1 MLEAIKTGTSILNE
15 STTFID
21 QLLSKIEKYKTIKQD
36 TTTFLRVLYLE
47 VVGNLEVLQ
56 TINFSEF
63 DSVTVNHPKLQSLL
77 RMLHTD
83 VAEGV
88 FYKEQAAPN
97 LQLYEKLRKQG
108 QVKNRNQSL
117 LAMVNGVERNSDKR
131 FIYENILQAIS
142 FVVLKV
148 ELLRKLNGLKDEEL
162 SIVRSMKVK
171 VRLININQRLLMIK
185 SVMDKMEEIKEMAR

>member
-1 MLEAIKTGTSILNE
+1 MLEAIKTSTSILNE

-21 QLLSKIEKYKTIKQD
+21 QLLSKIEKYRVIKQD

-63 DSVTVNHPKLQSLL
+63 DSLTVNHPKVKSLL
-77 RMLHTD
+77 SLLNTE

-88 FYKEQAAPN
+88 FYKEQASPN

-117 LAMVNGVERNSDKR
+117 LAMVNGVEKSSDKR

-142 FVVLKV
+142 FVVLKM
-148 ELLRKLNGLKDEEL
+148 ELLRKLSNLSDDEL
-162 SIVRSMKVK
+162 TIVKLMKVK

>member
-1 MLEAIKTGTSILNE
+1 MLDAIKAGTSVLNE
-15 STTFID
+15 SSTFID
-21 QLLSKIEKYKTIKQD
+21 QLLNKIEKYKAIKQD

-63 DSVTVNHPKLQSLL
+63 DSVKVNHPKLQSLL
-77 RMLHTD
+77 RMLQTD

-97 LQLYEKLRKQG
+97 AQLYEKLRKQG

-117 LAMVNGVERNSDKR
+117 LAMVNGVEKSSDKR

-148 ELLRKLNGLKDEEL
+148 NLLRKLSSLTEDEL
-162 SIVRSMKVK
+162 SIVKSMKVK